1 MRGLTGIFDGRSGR
15 EDRGACDVA
24 EGEKSGRRLRY
35 RKAEW
40 GAAAGH

>member
-1 MRGLTGIFDGRSGR
+1 MAVRDARIAAPADL
-15 EDRGACDVA
+15 A